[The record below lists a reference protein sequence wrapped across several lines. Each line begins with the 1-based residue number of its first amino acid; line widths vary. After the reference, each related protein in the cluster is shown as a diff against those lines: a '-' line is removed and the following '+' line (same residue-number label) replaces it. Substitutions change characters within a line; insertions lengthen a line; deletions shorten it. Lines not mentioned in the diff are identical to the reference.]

1 MAGMDENELAHKLF
15 EAGKR
20 LEHPPQSKDDLVQA
34 LEKVED
40 YLSMVEQ
47 SPSETMQDAVL
58 PSMSALVKPELLRH
72 QDKDVRLIVV
82 TCISEITR
90 ITAPEAPYNDDLMRE
105 IFQLIVGSFQGL
117 DQMNSPTFGRRV
129 TILETVAK
137 VRSCVVMLDLEC
149 DDLILEMFQH
159 FLASASENHTENVSA
174 SMQTIMTL
182 VLDESED
189 ISQQLLS
196 VLLTSLRKEK
206 REVSPAAHAL
216 AVNVVKRCAEK
227 LRPYL
232 TAEMSAEGPSQSDL
246 QKEYHEIIY
255 DICQQ
260 PLHLPLPI
268 VSSTVQELQLDGS
281 AAPVSVVVN
290 DVQQNAQGASLSP
303 VAKVSPVDKELIRN
317 EDKCVP
323 EGDKGD
329 HKDLQKISDENAK
342 EAGKENI
349 SHDLIPPRTVKANKG
364 RRSSQTRRSTT
375 TPKVEPDKLLDSK
388 KLESGK
394 PTPTAREGRKN
405 RKSEGLLEANKA
417 SDESFAGNDAQS
429 LSSSKRK
436 RGRSGK
442 ESKNSVP
449 LDQRKK
455 EMVDLISQGGSEA
468 ETLGLAASAQSK
480 EVKVSSPTQSSKDII
495 NPSSPDRSSKEAVGL
510 ASPAPLT
517 EELEGLVA
525 PAQSSKME
533 EGVSS
538 PIRSS
543 KSPIRLNKDI
553 EDLASVVQK
562 TKDKGGS
569 PSPVGS
575 NKDAVGLSSPE
586 KSSKEKVGLA
596 SPTLMDDD
604 MVTDSSRPKRGRSKV
619 AEKSSDSQEET
630 ILPGSTAVVAENIS
644 DLAGTEENPT
654 KSPSTNQQLVASTDS
669 AAKVLKRPKRKLDTS
684 NVSTPKPVDKNKP
697 ANPNES
703 KQIETP
709 DENQDDVHRP
719 KKMQKV
725 TSIQESTEK
734 DLLQAGESTKRTPR
748 SSAKKSIPGVEKT
761 PGTVEGSGEADKL
774 LGRKIKVWWPQ
785 DKQFY
790 NGVVDSYDSKL
801 KKHKVVYVDGDVEVL
816 NLHKQ
821 RWEFI
826 DDNPVTEKS
835 PEIIA
840 SSKSVVDKPA
850 RRRTTKGESPPV
862 KEDMTESSA
871 KRGSHSSKTRKDSRL
886 QLDMKP
892 DDNGAL
898 VKSADAGLSEK
909 SASEVIADTV
919 MSPEN
924 TDQPTSGSRG
934 RKQKQGG
941 ESRKGRQVTSSST
954 PTDGTVKK
962 SKGTRGV
969 KSGTEQDKTGISSDG
984 GARNSDD
991 EPLNTWRSRSRSEQ

>member
-1 MAGMDENELAHKLF
+1 MDENELAQKLF

-117 DQMNSPTFGRRV
+117 DQMNSLTFGRRV

-268 VSSTVQELQLDGS
+268 VSSTVQEIQLDGS
-281 AAPVSVVVN
+281 AAPVSVVGN
-290 DVQQNAQGASLSP
+290 DVQPNAQGASLSP
-303 VAKVSPVDKELIRN
+303 VGKVSHDDKEVIRK

-349 SHDLIPPRTVKANKG
+349 LNDLMPPRTTKANKG

-375 TPKVEPDKLLDSK
+375 TPKAEPDKLLDSK
-388 KLESGK
+388 KVESGK
-394 PTPTAREGRKN
+394 PTATPREGRKN

-436 RGRSGK
+436 RGRSGR

-449 LDQRKK
+449 LDQPKK
-455 EMVDLISQGGSEA
+455 EMVNLLSQGGSDA
-468 ETLGLAASAQSK
+468 ETLGLATSAQSK
-480 EVKVSSPTQSSKDII
+480 EVKACSPTQSSKDII
-495 NPSSPDRSSKEAVGL
+495 NPLSPDRSSKEAGGL

-525 PAQSSKME
+525 PARSTKME

-538 PIRSS
+538 PLRSS
-543 KSPIRLNKDI
+543 KSPIRSSKDI
-553 EDLASVVQK
+553 EDMASLVQK

-569 PSPVGS
+569 PSPAGS
-575 NKDAVGLSSPE
+575 NKDAVGISSPE
-586 KSSKEKVGLA
+586 KSSKEMVGLA
-596 SPTLMDDD
+596 SPTLMDDG
-604 MVTDSSRPKRGRSKV
+604 MVTDSSRPKRGRPKV
-619 AEKSSDSQEET
+619 AGKTSDTQEET
-630 ILPGSTAVVAENIS
+630 ILPGSTAVVSENIS

-684 NVSTPKPVDKNKP
+684 NVSTPKPVDKDLP
-697 ANPNES
+697 ANQKES

-709 DENQDDVHRP
+709 DENQDDVDRP

-725 TSIQESTEK
+725 TSIQKSDEK
-734 DLLQAGESTKRTPR
+734 DLIQAGESSKRTPR
-748 SSAKKSIPGVEKT
+748 SSAKKKSVSGLEKT
-761 PGTVEGSGEADKL
+761 PVTVEEGSAEGDKL
-774 LGRKIKVWWPQ
+774 VGRKIKVWWPQ

-790 NGVVDSYDSKL
+790 NGVLDSYDPKV

-816 NLHKQ
+816 NLQKQ

-826 DDNPVTEKS
+826 EDNPVTEKS
-835 PEIIA
+835 PAIIA

-850 RRRTTKGESPPV
+850 KRRTTKAESPPV
-862 KEDMTESSA
+862 KEDVTESSA
-871 KRGSHSSKTRKDSRL
+871 KRGSHSSKTRKDSRS
-886 QLDMKP
+886 QLDVKP

-898 VKSADAGLSEK
+898 VKSADAVLSEK
-909 SASEVIADTV
+909 NASEAIADTV

-924 TDQPTSGSRG
+924 TDQLTSGSRG

-941 ESRKGRQVTSSST
+941 ESRKGRQVTSSNT

>member
-1 MAGMDENELAHKLF
+1 MTRPETLGFWGKMAGMDENELAHKLF

-47 SPSETMQDAVL
+47 SPSEIMQDAVL

-196 VLLTSLRKEK
+196 VLLTSLRRDKQEA
-206 REVSPAAHAL
+206 SPAALAL

-232 TAEMSAEGPSQSDL
+232 TAEMSAEGASQSDF

-260 PLHLPLPI
+260 PLHLPLPN
-268 VSSTVQELQLDGS
+268 VSSTVQELQPDGS
-281 AAPVSVVVN
+281 SAPGSVVGN
-290 DVQQNAQGASLSP
+290 DVQPNAQGASLSSGG
-303 VAKVSPVDKELIRN
+303 KVSPDVKGLIRN
-317 EDKCVP
+317 EDNCVP

-329 HKDLQKISDENAK
+329 HKDLQKISDGNAK

-349 SHDLIPPRTVKANKG
+349 SHDLMPPGIVKASKG
-364 RRSSQTRRSTT
+364 RRSTQARRSTT
-375 TPKVEPDKLLDSK
+375 TPKVELDKSLDSK
-388 KLESGK
+388 ILESGK
-394 PTPTAREGRKN
+394 PTGNVREGRKS
-405 RKSEGLLEANKA
+405 RRSETMPDTNKA
-417 SDESFAGNDAQS
+417 SNESVVGNDVQS

-436 RGRSGK
+436 RGKSGK
-442 ESKNSVP
+442 ESKNSAP
-449 LDQRKK
+449 LDQPKK
-455 EMVDLISQGGSEA
+455 ETVGMLSPGGSDV
-468 ETLGLAASAQSK
+468 ETLDLAASAQSK
-480 EVKVSSPTQSSKDII
+480 EVKVASPTQSSKDTV
-495 NPSSPDRSSKEAVGL
+495 NPASPDRSSKEAGGL
-510 ASPAPLT
+510 ASPALVV
-517 EELEGLVA
+517 EDLEGPVA
-525 PAQSSKME
+525 AAQSSKME
-533 EGVSS
+533 EGLSS
-538 PIRSS
+538 PTQST
-543 KSPIRLNKDI
+543 KDN
-553 EDLASVVQK
+553 EGLVSLVPK
-562 TKDKGGS
+562 TKDGVGS
-569 PSPVGS
+569 P
-575 NKDAVGLSSPE
+575 SPE

-596 SPTLMDDD
+596 SPTLKDDGT
-604 MVTDSSRPKRGRSKV
+604 VTDSSRSKRGRTKFPG
-619 AEKSSDSQEET
+619 KTSDTKEESV
-630 ILPGSTAVVAENIS
+630 LPGSTAVVSEDVS
-644 DLAGTEENPT
+644 DLAGAEEIPA
-654 KSPSTNQQLVASTDS
+654 KSPSTNPQLAASTDS
-669 AAKVLKRPKRKLDTS
+669 EAKVLKRPKRKLDTS
-684 NVSTPKPVDKNKP
+684 NVSTPKPVDKNLHPIQK
-697 ANPNES
+697 ES
-703 KQIETP
+703 RQTDTP
-709 DENQDDVHRP
+709 DENQDDVQRP

-725 TSIQESTEK
+725 TSIQESAEK
-734 DLLQAGESTKRTPR
+734 DVVQAGESSKRTPR
-748 SSAKKSIPGVEKT
+748 SSAKRKSVSVLEKT
-761 PGTVEGSGEADKL
+761 PGTADGSEEAEKL
-774 LGRKIKVWWPQ
+774 VGRKIKVWWPQ

-790 NGVVDSYDSKL
+790 NGIIESFDTKL

-816 NLHKQ
+816 NLQKQ
-821 RWEFI
+821 RFEFI
-826 DDNPVTEKS
+826 DENPATEKS
-835 PEIIA
+835 PPVIA
-840 SSKSVVDKPA
+840 SSKPVVDKSA
-850 RRRTTKGESPPV
+850 KRRTTKGESPPV
-862 KEDMTESSA
+862 KEDVTESST
-871 KRGSHSSKTRKDSRL
+871 KRGSHSSKSRKESRS
-886 QLDMKP
+886 QSDVKP
-892 DDNGAL
+892 DNNGAL
-898 VKSADAGLSEK
+898 VKSVEGGLSEK
-909 SASEVIADTV
+909 DASETIADSV
-919 MSPEN
+919 MAPEN
-924 TDQPTSGSRG
+924 IDQPTSGSRA

-941 ESRKGRQVTSSST
+941 ESRKGRQVTPSST
-954 PTDGTVKK
+954 PTDGTVKR
-962 SKGTRGV
+962 SKGTRGG
-969 KSGTEQDKTGISSDG
+969 KSGTDQDKTGISSDG

>member
-1 MAGMDENELAHKLF
+1 MDENELAHKLF

-47 SPSETMQDAVL
+47 SPSEIMQDAVL

-117 DQMNSPTFGRRV
+117 DQMSSPTFGRRV

-196 VLLTSLRKEK
+196 VLLASLRIEK
-206 REVSPAAHAL
+206 REASPAAHAL

-232 TAEMSAEGPSQSDL
+232 TAEMSAEGASQSDL

-260 PLHLPLPI
+260 ALPLPV
-268 VSSTVQELQLDGS
+268 VSNTVQALQLDGS
-281 AAPVSVVVN
+281 SAPASAVGN
-290 DVQQNAQGASLSP
+290 DVQPNAQGASLSP
-303 VAKVSPVDKELIRN
+303 GGKVSPDVKGLIRN
-317 EDKCVP
+317 EDNCAP
-323 EGDKGD
+323 EVDKGD
-329 HKDLQKISDENAK
+329 HKDLQKVSDGNAK

-349 SHDLIPPRTVKANKG
+349 SHDLMPPGIAKTSKG

-375 TPKVEPDKLLDSK
+375 TPKVELDKSLDSK
-388 KLESGK
+388 MLESVK
-394 PTPTAREGRKN
+394 PTGNVREGRKS
-405 RKSEGLLEANKA
+405 RRSETLPDTNKA
-417 SDESFAGNDAQS
+417 SDESFVGNDAQS

-436 RGRSGK
+436 RGKSGK
-442 ESKNSVP
+442 ESKNSAP
-449 LDQRKK
+449 LDQPKK
-455 EMVDLISQGGSEA
+455 ETVGLLSPGGSDG

-480 EVKVSSPTQSSKDII
+480 EVKVASPTQSSKDTII
-495 NPSSPDRSSKEAVGL
+495 PASPDHASKEPGGL
-510 ASPAPLT
+510 ASPALVV
-517 EELEGLVA
+517 EDLEGGPAA

-533 EGVSS
+533 EGLSS
-538 PIRSS
+538 PTQSS
-543 KSPIRLNKDI
+543 KDNEGLVSLLP
-553 EDLASVVQK
+553 K
-562 TKDKGGS
+562 TKDG
-569 PSPVGS
+569 VGS
-575 NKDAVGLSSPE
+575 LSPE

-596 SPTLMDDD
+596 SPTLKDDGT
-604 MVTDSSRPKRGRSKV
+604 VTDSSRSKRGRTKFPG
-619 AEKSSDSQEET
+619 KTSDTKEET
-630 ILPGSTAVVAENIS
+630 VLPGSTAVMSENVS
-644 DLAGTEENPT
+644 ELAGTEEIPT
-654 KSPSTNQQLVASTDS
+654 KSPSTNLQLGASTDS
-669 AAKVLKRPKRKLDTS
+669 PAKVLKRPKRKLDTS
-684 NVSTPKPVDKNKP
+684 NVSTPKSVDKNLHPIQK
-697 ANPNES
+697 ES
-703 KQIETP
+703 KQIDTP
-709 DENQDDVHRP
+709 DENQDDVQRP

-725 TSIQESTEK
+725 TSIQESSEK
-734 DLLQAGESTKRTPR
+734 DVVQAGESSKRTPR
-748 SSAKKSIPGVEKT
+748 SSAKRKSVSGLEK
-761 PGTVEGSGEADKL
+761 PPATVDGSAEDEKL
-774 LGRKIKVWWPQ
+774 VGRKIKVWWPQ

-790 NGVVDSYDSKL
+790 NGVIESFDIKL
-801 KKHKVVYVDGDVEVL
+801 KKHTVVYVDGDVEIL
-816 NLHKQ
+816 KLQKQ

-835 PEIIA
+835 PPVIA
-840 SSKSVVDKPA
+840 SSKPDVDKPA
-850 RRRTTKGESPPV
+850 KRRTTKGESPPV
-862 KEDMTESSA
+862 KEDTTESST
-871 KRGSHSSKTRKDSRL
+871 KRGSHSSKNRKESRF
-886 QLDMKP
+886 QSDVKP
-892 DDNGAL
+892 DNNGAL
-898 VKSADAGLSEK
+898 VKSVDAGLSEK
-909 SASEVIADTV
+909 NASEAIADSI
-919 MSPEN
+919 MAPEN
-924 TDQPTSGSRG
+924 IDQPTSGSRA

-954 PTDGTVKK
+954 PTDGTVKR
-962 SKGTRGV
+962 SKGTRG

>member
-1 MAGMDENELAHKLF
+1 MDENELAQKLF

-47 SPSETMQDAVL
+47 SPSEIMQDAVL

-90 ITAPEAPYNDDLMRE
+90 ITAPEAPYNDDLMKE
-105 IFQLIVGSFQGL
+105 IFQLIVASFQGL

-196 VLLTSLRKEK
+196 VLLTSLRREK

-281 AAPVSVVVN
+281 SAPASVVIN
-290 DVQQNAQGASLSP
+290 DVHPNAQGASLSP
-303 VAKVSPVDKELIRN
+303 VGKVSPDVKELIRN
-317 EDKCVP
+317 EDKCVS

-329 HKDLQKISDENAK
+329 HKDLQKISDGNAK

-349 SHDLIPPRTVKANKG
+349 SHDLMPPGTVKANKG
-364 RRSSQTRRSTT
+364 RRSGQTRRSTT
-375 TPKVEPDKLLDSK
+375 TPKVELDKSLDSK
-388 KLESGK
+388 MLEPGK
-394 PTPTAREGRKN
+394 PTGNVREGRKN
-405 RKSEGLLEANKA
+405 RRSEVLPEANKA
-417 SDESFAGNDAQS
+417 SDESFVGNDSQS

-442 ESKNSVP
+442 ESKNSGP
-449 LDQRKK
+449 LEQPKK
-455 EMVDLISQGGSEA
+455 ETVGLLSQGGSDA

-480 EVKVSSPTQSSKDII
+480 EVKVASPTHSSKDTI
-495 NPSSPDRSSKEAVGL
+495 NPASPGRSSKEVGGL
-510 ASPAPLT
+510 ASPAPLI
-517 EELEGLVA
+517 EELEGLVV

-533 EGVSS
+533 EGLSS
-538 PIRSS
+538 PTQST
-543 KSPIRLNKDI
+543 KDT
-553 EDLASVVQK
+553 EDLASLVQK
-562 TKDKGGS
+562 TKDGVGS
-569 PSPVGS
+569 PSP
-575 NKDAVGLSSPE
+575 E
-586 KSSKEKVGLA
+586 KSTKEKVGLA
-596 SPTLMDDD
+596 SPTLEDDG
-604 MVTDSSRPKRGRSKV
+604 MVTDSSRPKRGRPKV
-619 AEKSSDSQEET
+619 AGKTSDTKEESM
-630 ILPGSTAVVAENIS
+630 LPGSTAVVSENVS
-644 DLAGTEENPT
+644 DLAGTEEIPT
-654 KSPSTNQQLVASTDS
+654 KSPITNQQLEASTDS

-684 NVSTPKPVDKNKP
+684 NASIQKSLDKNLLVNQK
-697 ANPNES
+697 ES
-703 KQIETP
+703 KQIDAP

-725 TSIQESTEK
+725 TSIQESAEK
-734 DLLQAGESTKRTPR
+734 DLVQAEKDLVQASESSKRTPR
-748 SSAKKSIPGVEKT
+748 SSAKKKSVSGLEKT
-761 PGTVEGSGEADKL
+761 PGTVEGSEEGEKL
-774 LGRKIKVWWPQ
+774 IGRKIKVWWPK

-790 NGVVDSYDSKL
+790 NGVVDSYDTKV

-816 NLHKQ
+816 HLYKQ

-826 DDNPVTEKS
+826 DDSPVTEKS
-835 PEIIA
+835 PAVIA
-840 SSKSVVDKPA
+840 SSKSVVDKLA
-850 RRRTTKGESPPV
+850 KRRITKGETPPV
-862 KEDMTESSA
+862 KEDMTESST
-871 KRGSHSSKTRKDSRL
+871 KRGANSSKSRRESRS
-886 QLDMKP
+886 QSDVKP
-892 DDNGAL
+892 DNNGAL
-898 VKSADAGLSEK
+898 VKSVDAGLSEK
-909 SASEVIADTV
+909 NASEAIADPI

-924 TDQPTSGSRG
+924 TDQPTSGSRA

-969 KSGTEQDKTGISSDG
+969 KSGTDQDKTGISSDG